1 MQSNDDIA
9 QRDTS
14 ETELNPL
21 WGRLALLV
29 FGLTVLAFLTAI
41 DRPEWFHVRPATGTA
56 AAMANASTHPQSDQR
71 RANDKPVIG

>member
-41 DRPEWFHVRPATGTA
+41 DRPEWFHLKPATGTA
-56 AAMANASTHPQSDQR
+56 AAMVYASDHQ
-71 RANDKPVIG
+71 N